1 MTPYIELKRMAA
13 ELTKRF
19 DCALFGS
26 LGLELTYPEVL
37 DNPPGD
43 ADLVAGNE
51 QKNLKG
57 IIQFLQA
64 NGYTVYSW
72 EEPVTEGF
80 DMGILRGRFYI
91 RGIKHIPPYEPAI
104 IDVTYELKGIDNR
117 QIQRMTTTKEGIRIL
132 NIDGYIMVLGICEKA
147 KHLQERELLIKR
159 KNMIQEKQKKEQA
172 LLFGMKNKLTF
183 ATQNRKRLSNG
194 LRLRK

>member
-26 LGLELTYPEVL
+26 LGLELTYPDVL

-43 ADLVAGNE
+43 ADLVAVDE
-51 QKNLKG
+51 KENLNG

-72 EEPVTEGF
+72 QQPIVKGF
-80 DMGILRGRFYI
+80 DMDLLQGRFYI
-91 RGIKHIPPYEPAI
+91 RGIKHMPQHAPAI
-104 IDVTYELKGIDNR
+104 IDVTYELKGINIR
-117 QIQRMTTTKEGIRIL
+117 ELLGMTIQKEGIRVL
-132 NIDGYIMVLGICEKA
+132 NIDGYIITLKICEKA

-159 KNMIQEKQKKEQA
+159 KNTMQEKQKKEQT
-172 LLFGMKNKLTF
+172 LLFGTKNKLTF
-183 ATQNRKRLSNG
+183 ATQNQKRGCNKRMRK
-194 LRLRK
+194 

>member
-26 LGLELTYPEVL
+26 LGLELTYPDVL
-37 DNPPGD
+37 DNPPSD
-43 ADLVAGNE
+43 ADLVVGNE
-51 QKNLKG
+51 RENLKG

-72 EEPVTEGF
+72 EEPIVKGF
-80 DMGILRGRFYI
+80 DMEILSGRFYI
-91 RGIKHIPPYEPAI
+91 RGIKHIPPYKPAI

-117 QIQRMTTTKEGIRIL
+117 QILGMTTTKEGIRVL
-132 NIDGYIMVLGICEKA
+132 NIDGYILALGICEKA

-159 KNMIQEKQKKEQA
+159 KSTMQEKQKKEQT
-172 LLFGMKNKLTF
+172 LLFGTKNKLTF
-183 ATQNRKRLSNG
+183 ATQNRKRGCNK
-194 LRLRK
+194 RMRK

>member
-26 LGLELTYPEVL
+26 LGLELTYPDVL
-37 DNPPGD
+37 DNPPSD

-51 QKNLKG
+51 RENLKG
-57 IIQFLQA
+57 IIQFLQE

-72 EEPVTEGF
+72 EEPIAKGF
-80 DMGILRGRFYI
+80 DMEILSGRFYI
-91 RGIKHIPPYEPAI
+91 RGIKHIPPYKPAI
-104 IDVTYELKGIDNR
+104 IDITYELKGIDNR
-117 QIQRMTTTKEGIRIL
+117 QILGMTTTKEGIRVL
-132 NIDGYIMVLGICEKA
+132 NIDGYILALGICEKA

-159 KNMIQEKQKKEQA
+159 KSTMQEKQKKEQT
-172 LLFGMKNKLTF
+172 LLFGTKNKLTF
-183 ATQNRKRLSNG
+183 ATQNRKRGCNK
-194 LRLRK
+194 RMRK

>member
-1 MTPYIELKRMAA
+1 MTPYFELKRIAA
-13 ELTKRF
+13 GLTENF

-43 ADLVAGNE
+43 ADLVAENKQE
-51 QKNLKG
+51 NLMG
-57 IIQFLQA
+57 IIKFLQA

-72 EEPVTEGF
+72 GDPIVKGF
-80 DMGILRGRFYI
+80 NMEILPGRLYI
-91 RGIKHIPPYEPAI
+91 RGIKHIPAHKPAI
-104 IDVTYELKGIDNR
+104 IDVTYELRGIE
-117 QIQRMTTTKEGIRIL
+117 ISELLRMTTVKEGIRIL
-132 NIDGYIMVLGICEKA
+132 NIDGYIMSLEICEKA

-159 KNMIQEKQKKEQA
+159 KNTLQEKQKKEQT

-183 ATQNRKRLSNG
+183 ATQNRKRG
-194 LRLRK
+194 CKLRK